1 MDLGCNEKK
10 RYNLTTLDAKHNK
23 IIEEFVEEYSNI
35 AQYKTRLTTILKE
48 IAELSKLLDI
58 DDENSNEIDCTYQI
72 AQIKIEE
79 LKTEYSNLEEKIK
92 NIENN
97 NNDLTYHIETLPIL
111 EQYYSNN
118 DYNEENNAVT
128 NVLDM
133 FIDQNSKT
141 KSTSTS
147 NTNIS
152 NKADLFN
159 SYMNIVDPKSAKII
173 KTDTNSDANICSKCN
188 QEMIIY
194 SGEGTCICQSC
205 GKTELVVID
214 SERPNYKDAPIE
226 IGYFAYKRINHFNEW
241 LAQFQ
246 AKESTDIPQDV
257 LNLILLEIKKERINN
272 MALIDNKKMREFL
285 KRLRLNKFYE
295 HIPHIIN
302 RLNGRPPMV
311 MSRELEENLR
321 TMFKE
326 IQAPFLKHCPK
337 GRKNFLSY
345 SYVLH
350 KFVQLLGLD
359 EFIPSFPLLKSRE
372 KLHNQ
377 DLIWQKICNDLNWE
391 FIKSI

>member
-1 MDLGCNEKK
+1 MDFGSNDKK
-10 RYNLTTLDAKHNK
+10 KNNLTTLDAKHNK
-23 IIEEFVEEYSNI
+23 IIEEFSQERDKLDEYRK
-35 AQYKTRLTTILKE
+35 QLLK
-48 IAELSKLLDI
+48 
-58 DDENSNEIDCTYQI
+58 
-72 AQIKIEE
+72 IKETIEE
-79 LKTEYSNLEEKIK
+79 LSNEESEGDMLIDFHFQMREIKISNLKNEYEKLEKKIE
-92 NIENN
+92 NIESNQ
-97 NNDLTYHIETLPIL
+97 NDLQYHIDTLPIL
-111 EQYYSNN
+111 EQYYADN
-118 DYNEENNAVT
+118 DIVTEEEPITMDVMAMFNEQHKQKIVNKPA
-128 NVLDM
+128 
-133 FIDQNSKT
+133 QNS
-141 KSTSTS
+141 
-147 NTNIS
+147 S

-159 SYMNIVDPKSAKII
+159 SYMNIVEPQSVKSI
-173 KTDTNSDANICSKCN
+173 KPEVIKDTNICPKCK
-188 QEMIIY
+188 QEMIVY
-194 SGEGTCICQSC
+194 SGEGTCICQQC

-214 SERPNYKDAPIE
+214 SERPNYKDPPME

-257 LNLILLEIKKERINN
+257 LNQILLEIKKERINN

-285 KRLRLNKFYE
+285 KKLRLNKFYE

-302 RLNGRPPMV
+302 RLNGRPPMI

-321 TMFKE
+321 IMFKE

-359 EFIPSFPLLKSRE
+359 EYIPSFPLLKSRE

-377 DLIWQKICNDLNWE
+377 DLIWQKICSDLNWE